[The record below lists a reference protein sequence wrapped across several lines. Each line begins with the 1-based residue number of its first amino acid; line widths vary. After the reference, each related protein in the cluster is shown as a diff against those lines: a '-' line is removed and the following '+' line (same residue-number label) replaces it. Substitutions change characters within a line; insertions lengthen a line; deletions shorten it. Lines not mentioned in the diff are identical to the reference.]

1 MLFNGLQLLAKIY
14 PEKKHSKNL
23 TILKFC
29 DMARQEKTTARFK
42 QIPRIVF

>member
-29 DMARQEKTTARFK
+29 DMARQEKNHSQVQTN
-42 QIPRIVF
+42 P